1 MKLIGYI
8 KEKFVFMVINIV
20 MTLSGV
26 VILKALKVDT
36 YTIVFIS
43 ILNLIGVFSCYIYDY
58 FNRKKYYDNLFK
70 NLDGLDKKYF
80 IAEILES
87 GDFIESN
94 IIYSVLEE
102 CTKSMKDEVADLKRN
117 INDYKEYIETWVHE
131 IKTPIASARL
141 ILENDE
147 GYINKSVL
155 EEIEKVE
162 GFIEQVLFY
171 ARSSTVERDY
181 IIKKIP
187 LKNSINSVIRKNAN
201 ILIEKRVKI
210 QLEDIEK
217 KVYCDSKWIEF
228 ILQQIISN
236 SVKYMDKDEKYIKI
250 RCLEKDKN
258 IILKIL
264 DNGIG
269 ISEKSIEKV
278 FEKGYTGENGR
289 KYNNSTGMG
298 LYLCKKL
305 CLKLGLGISI
315 KSKLGVGTEVTIVFP
330 INNYNLAED

>member
-1 MKLIGYI
+1 MKLIEYI

-26 VILKALKVDT
+26 VILKVLKVDT
-36 YTIVFIS
+36 YAIVFIS

>member
-1 MKLIGYI
+1 MKLIEYI

-43 ILNLIGVFSCYIYDY
+43 ILNLIGVFSYYIYDY

>member
-1 MKLIGYI
+1 MKLIEYI

-181 IIKKIP
+181 IIKKIQ
-187 LKNSINSVIRKNAN
+187 LKNSINSVIRKNAS

>member
-1 MKLIGYI
+1 MKLIEYI

-26 VILKALKVDT
+26 IILKALKVDT

-187 LKNSINSVIRKNAN
+187 LKNIINSVIRKNAN

>member
-1 MKLIGYI
+1 MKLIEYI

-36 YTIVFIS
+36 YAIVFIS

-305 CLKLGLGISI
+305 CNKLGLGINIESHINEGTKVSI
-315 KSKLGVGTEVTIVFP
+315 IFP
-330 INNYNLAED
+330 TSENLTK

>member
-1 MKLIGYI
+1 MKLIEYI
-8 KEKFVFMVINIV
+8 KEKIVFMVINIA
-20 MTLSGV
+20 MTLLGA

-36 YTIVFIS
+36 YAVVFVS
-43 ILNLIGVFSCYIYDY
+43 TLNLIGVFSYYIYDY
-58 FNRKKYYDNLFK
+58 FNRQKYYNNLFK

-87 GDFIESN
+87 GDFIESK

-117 INDYKEYIETWVHE
+117 IYDYKEYVETWVHE

-147 GYINKSVL
+147 GHINKSVL

-171 ARSSTVERDY
+171 ARSSTVEKDY

-228 ILQQIISN
+228 IMQQIISN

-289 KYNNSTGMG
+289 KYSNSTGMG

>member
-1 MKLIGYI
+1 MKLIEYI

-36 YTIVFIS
+36 YAIVFIS

-187 LKNSINSVIRKNAN
+187 LKNSINSVIRKNAS

>member
-1 MKLIGYI
+1 MKLIEYI

-36 YTIVFIS
+36 YAIVFII

-187 LKNSINSVIRKNAN
+187 LKNSY
-201 ILIEKRVKI
+201 
-210 QLEDIEK
+210 K
-217 KVYCDSKWIEF
+217 KK
-228 ILQQIISN
+228 
-236 SVKYMDKDEKYIKI
+236 
-250 RCLEKDKN
+250 
-258 IILKIL
+258 
-264 DNGIG
+264 
-269 ISEKSIEKV
+269 
-278 FEKGYTGENGR
+278 
-289 KYNNSTGMG
+289 
-298 LYLCKKL
+298 CKH
-305 CLKLGLGISI
+305 
-315 KSKLGVGTEVTIVFP
+315 T
-330 INNYNLAED
+330 Y

>member
-1 MKLIGYI
+1 MKLIEYI

-278 FEKGYTGENGR
+278 FAKGYTGENGR

>member
-1 MKLIGYI
+1 MKLIEYI

-36 YTIVFIS
+36 YAIVFIS

-80 IAEILES
+80 ITEILES

-94 IIYSVLEE
+94 IIYYVLEE

>member
-1 MKLIGYI
+1 MKLIEYI

-36 YTIVFIS
+36 YAIVFIS

-147 GYINKSVL
+147 GYINKSIL

>member
-1 MKLIGYI
+1 MKLIEYI

-36 YTIVFIS
+36 YAIVFIS

-102 CTKSMKDEVADLKRN
+102 CTKSMKDEVVYLKRN

-187 LKNSINSVIRKNAN
+187 LKNSINSVIRKNAS

>member
-1 MKLIGYI
+1 MKLIEYI

-36 YTIVFIS
+36 YAIVFIS

-147 GYINKSVL
+147 G
-155 EEIEKVE
+155 
-162 GFIEQVLFY
+162 
-171 ARSSTVERDY
+171 
-181 IIKKIP
+181 
-187 LKNSINSVIRKNAN
+187 
-201 ILIEKRVKI
+201 
-210 QLEDIEK
+210 
-217 KVYCDSKWIEF
+217 
-228 ILQQIISN
+228 
-236 SVKYMDKDEKYIKI
+236 
-250 RCLEKDKN
+250 
-258 IILKIL
+258 
-264 DNGIG
+264 
-269 ISEKSIEKV
+269 
-278 FEKGYTGENGR
+278 
-289 KYNNSTGMG
+289 
-298 LYLCKKL
+298 
-305 CLKLGLGISI
+305 
-315 KSKLGVGTEVTIVFP
+315 
-330 INNYNLAED
+330 

>member
-1 MKLIGYI
+1 MKLIEYI

-36 YTIVFIS
+36 YAIVFIS

-330 INNYNLAED
+330 INNYNLEED

>member
-1 MKLIGYI
+1 MKLIEYI

-36 YTIVFIS
+36 YAIVFIS

-305 CLKLGLGISI
+305 CLKLDLGISI

>member
-1 MKLIGYI
+1 MKLIEYI

-36 YTIVFIS
+36 YAIVFIS

-181 IIKKIP
+181 IIKKIS

>member
-1 MKLIGYI
+1 MKLIEYI

-36 YTIVFIS
+36 YAIVFIS

-102 CTKSMKDEVADLKRN
+102 CTKSMKDDVSDLKRN
-117 INDYKEYIETWVHE
+117 INDYKEYVETWVHE

-217 KVYCDSKWIEF
+217 QVYCDSKWIEF

>member
-1 MKLIGYI
+1 MKLIEYI

-26 VILKALKVDT
+26 IILKALKVDT

>member
-1 MKLIGYI
+1 MKLIEYI

-20 MTLSGV
+20 MILSGV

-36 YTIVFIS
+36 YAIVFIS

-102 CTKSMKDEVADLKRN
+102 CTKSMKDEVVDLKRN

>member
-1 MKLIGYI
+1 MKLIEYI

-236 SVKYMDKDEKYIKI
+236 SVKYMNKDEKYIKI

>member
-1 MKLIGYI
+1 MKLIEYI

-187 LKNSINSVIRKNAN
+187 LKNSINSVIRKNAS

-217 KVYCDSKWIEF
+217 KVYRDSKWIEF

>member
-1 MKLIGYI
+1 MKLIEYI

-20 MTLSGV
+20 MILSGV
-26 VILKALKVDT
+26 VVLKALKVDT
-36 YTIVFIS
+36 YAIVFIS

-147 GYINKSVL
+147 GYINNSVL

-162 GFIEQVLFY
+162 VFIEQVLFY

>member
-1 MKLIGYI
+1 MKLIEYI

-330 INNYNLAED
+330 INNYNLAKD

>member
-1 MKLIGYI
+1 MKLIEYI

-20 MTLSGV
+20 MTFSGV

-36 YTIVFIS
+36 YAIVFIS

>member
-1 MKLIGYI
+1 MKLIEYI

-36 YTIVFIS
+36 YAIVFIS

-315 KSKLGVGTEVTIVFP
+315 KSKLGVGTEVTILFP

>member
-1 MKLIGYI
+1 MKLIEYI

-36 YTIVFIS
+36 YAIVFIS

-87 GDFIESN
+87 GDFIERN

>member
-1 MKLIGYI
+1 MKLIEYI

-36 YTIVFIS
+36 YAIVFIS

-305 CLKLGLGISI
+305 CLKLCLGISI

>member
-1 MKLIGYI
+1 MKLIEYI

-171 ARSSTVERDY
+171 VRSSTVERDY

>member
-1 MKLIGYI
+1 MKLIEYI

-36 YTIVFIS
+36 YAIVFIS

-80 IAEILES
+80 IVEILES

-330 INNYNLAED
+330 INN

>member
-1 MKLIGYI
+1 MKLIEYI

-20 MTLSGV
+20 MILSGV
-26 VILKALKVDT
+26 VVLKALKVDT
-36 YTIVFIS
+36 YAIVFIS

-155 EEIEKVE
+155 EEIEKIE

>member
-1 MKLIGYI
+1 MKLIEYI

-20 MTLSGV
+20 MILSGV

-147 GYINKSVL
+147 GYINKSIL

>member
-1 MKLIGYI
+1 MKLIEYI

-36 YTIVFIS
+36 YAIVFIS

-289 KYNNSTGMG
+289 EYNNSTGMG

>member
-1 MKLIGYI
+1 MKLIEYI

-36 YTIVFIS
+36 YAIVFIS

-117 INDYKEYIETWVHE
+117 INDYKEYIETWVHD

>member
-1 MKLIGYI
+1 MI
-8 KEKFVFMVINIV
+8 
-20 MTLSGV
+20 LSGV

-36 YTIVFIS
+36 YAIVFIS

-70 NLDGLDKKYF
+70 NLDGIDKKYF

-201 ILIEKRVKI
+201 ILIEKRVNI

>member
-1 MKLIGYI
+1 MKLIEYI

-20 MTLSGV
+20 MILSGV

-36 YTIVFIS
+36 YAIVFIS

-80 IAEILES
+80 IAEILEL

-201 ILIEKRVKI
+201 ILIEKRVNI

>member
-1 MKLIGYI
+1 MKLIEYI

-36 YTIVFIS
+36 YAIVFIS

-70 NLDGLDKKYF
+70 NLDGLDEKYF

-217 KVYCDSKWIEF
+217 RSIVIA
-228 ILQQIISN
+228 
-236 SVKYMDKDEKYIKI
+236 
-250 RCLEKDKN
+250 
-258 IILKIL
+258 
-264 DNGIG
+264 NG
-269 ISEKSIEKV
+269 
-278 FEKGYTGENGR
+278 
-289 KYNNSTGMG
+289 
-298 LYLCKKL
+298 L
-305 CLKLGLGISI
+305 
-315 KSKLGVGTEVTIVFP
+315 
-330 INNYNLAED
+330 NLSCNK

>member
-1 MKLIGYI
+1 MKLIEYI

-36 YTIVFIS
+36 YAIVFIS

-80 IAEILES
+80 IVEILES